1 MLTAISQEMDQT
13 DAVGQDRGGHLV
25 AAVNHQNVKVLTIEK
40 DKSESQRIIHNSV

>member
-25 AAVNHQNVKVLTIEK
+25 AAVNHYNVRVLTMGK
-40 DKSESQRIIHNSV
+40 DNNLRARV